1 MADRFVVDV
10 RALDALARSYANAEA
25 VIAEEVER
33 AVKRAILAVE
43 ALAKKYVPTDT
54 HHLQRS
60 ITSEARPLAG
70 SLWRGVAGTNVPYA
84 EAVERGQDPGRWP
97 AKGEL
102 LGWMRRKGIEA
113 SAEFAIRR
121 AIYRRGTKAQ
131 PYLERAFAEL
141 KPQIDAELAAI
152 PARVV
157 QRLGARA

>member
-1 MADRFVVDV
+1 MSDRFAVDI
-10 RALDALARSYANAEA
+10 RALDALARSYQSAEV
-25 VIAEEVER
+25 VIAEEIER

-70 SLWRGVAGTNVPYA
+70 ALWRAVAGTNVPYA
-84 EAVERGQDPGRWP
+84 EDVERGQKPGRWP
-97 AKGEL
+97 AEGEL

-121 AIYRRGTKAQ
+121 AIYQRGTKAQ

-141 KPQIDAELAAI
+141 RPRIDAEFAAI
-152 PARVV
+152 PARVA
-157 QRLGARA
+157 QRLGARP